1 MPFRVRLLTRSGST
15 KVTLLIS
22 LLLATGLISDL
33 QGVGMAPLVGVITK
47 DFGLTTNEITW
58 VLNALLIGGAIGVGL
73 TSRLGDIKG
82 HRKILLWLSFCGLAG
97 SLLAAVAFNAW
108 MLVIG
113 RFLQGLAVAT
123 PLAWGL
129 LRPMAKSSQIR
140 LAASLLSIVICVFT
154 PVSLVLGGGLLY
166 LGYGWQG
173 VFWILAAL
181 YVIMI
186 LLAFVSP
193 EAPVSSRSKDPL
205 DIVGTV
211 GLGIW
216 LTGFL
221 LAISYASKLGFLS
234 FLPLVLFGS
243 SLALFAAWVVQQ
255 RNHSHPLMDFTNVDM
270 RQMLGGYLGLIGSV
284 SAAGALYILLPA
296 MLIAKPESGH
306 GFGLTTFEAS
316 LPLLGILP
324 GAYVAPMLLRKAL
337 VVYGPKL
344 SMAVLG
350 FICAISFVGLAYF
363 MTELWHA
370 YFWVVV
376 YGAGVS
382 GCYAAGWAMLASS
395 TRADNTGI
403 LIAGMTVT
411 QKIVGAIA
419 AALVLMALNPGA
431 GPASTEV
438 FQMSFLAVAIACV
451 AVLVVLALVVVPSQL
466 LDRHAADSN

>member
-1 MPFRVRLLTRSGST
+1 MSIGTTNAENMPEPALVRSGSA

-186 LLAFVSP
+186 LLAFFHRRRRCRRDPKILSTLSERSDWVSG
-193 EAPVSSRSKDPL
+193 SR
-205 DIVGTV
+205 
-211 GLGIW
+211 
-216 LTGFL
+216 
-221 LAISYASKLGFLS
+221 
-234 FLPLVLFGS
+234 GS
-243 SLALFAAWVVQQ
+243 CL
-255 RNHSHPLMDFTNVDM
+255 R
-270 RQMLGGYLGLIGSV
+270 
-284 SAAGALYILLPA
+284 SATP
-296 MLIAKPESGH
+296 
-306 GFGLTTFEAS
+306 AS
-316 LPLLGILP
+316 L
-324 GAYVAPMLLRKAL
+324 
-337 VVYGPKL
+337 
-344 SMAVLG
+344 
-350 FICAISFVGLAYF
+350 
-363 MTELWHA
+363 
-370 YFWVVV
+370 
-376 YGAGVS
+376 VS
-382 GCYAAGWAMLASS
+382 
-395 TRADNTGI
+395 
-403 LIAGMTVT
+403 
-411 QKIVGAIA
+411 
-419 AALVLMALNPGA
+419 
-431 GPASTEV
+431 
-438 FQMSFLAVAIACV
+438 
-451 AVLVVLALVVVPSQL
+451 
-466 LDRHAADSN
+466 